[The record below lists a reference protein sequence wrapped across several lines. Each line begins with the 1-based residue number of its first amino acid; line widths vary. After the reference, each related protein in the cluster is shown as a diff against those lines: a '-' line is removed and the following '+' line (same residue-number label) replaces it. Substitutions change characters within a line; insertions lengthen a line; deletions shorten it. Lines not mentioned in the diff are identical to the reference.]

1 MDKTLHPVT
10 LDSRLCTGCTTCVKR
25 CPTEAIRVRNKH
37 AIILNDRCIVCS
49 ECIRLCP
56 SHAKKPQVDTLADA
70 LASYP
75 YTIALVPP
83 VLYCQFSGLRDRNV
97 ALTALLELGFDDVFE
112 VAEAAEAI
120 SEATREEY
128 QNGRLALPM
137 ISSACPT
144 VRRILRARFPSLLSA
159 LLPFHSPM
167 ELAAR
172 VARQRAAER
181 TGRPAGEIG
190 CVYLSPCPAAAA
202 EIFDPLCCDRSA
214 VDSVISIAEIY
225 PRLVPLI
232 HKITEPQ
239 ILATATFRGV
249 GWGVSG
255 GESRASFEH
264 LAYLAGDGMENILQ
278 ALESVENQQFSTVDY
293 YEFTPCTAGCVGGA
307 MTVENPFIARTR
319 LSRIMA
325 HPTKLAPHPPIDRS
339 LMRWERHIAAAPVM
353 QLSASISGAMAKLLR
368 IRTQEQRFSGMDCGA
383 CGAPS
388 CHALAEDIVE
398 GQANED
404 QCIFLMREKLQK
416 RLYGRQEDSNFAPE
430 SEAELI

>member
-10 LDSRLCTGCTTCVKR
+10 LDRDLCTGCTTCVKR

-37 AIILNDRCIVCS
+37 AIILHDRCIVCS

-56 SHAKKPQVDTLADA
+56 AHAKKAQVDKLADA
-70 LASYP
+70 LAAHP
-75 YTIALVPP
+75 YTVALVPP
-83 VLYCQFSGLRDRNV
+83 VLYAQFSGLRDRNI
-97 ALTALLELGFDDVFE
+97 ALTALLQLGFHAVFE

-120 SEATREEY
+120 SAATQEAY
-128 QNGRLALPM
+128 QSGALDTPL
-137 ISSACPT
+137 ISSSCPT
-144 VRRILRARFPSLLSA
+144 VRRIIRARFPSLLSS

-172 VARQRAAER
+172 AARQRAAEA
-181 TGRPAGEIG
+181 TGLPPGDIG

-202 EIFDPLCCDRSA
+202 EMCDPLCCDSSA
-214 VDSVISIAEIY
+214 VSAVVSIAELY
-225 PRLVPLI
+225 PRLLTQIKKV
-232 HKITEPQ
+232 TQPQ
-239 ILATATFRGV
+239 ILATASPRGI

-264 LAYLAGDGMENILQ
+264 VAYLAGDGMENILQ
-278 ALESVENQQFSTVDY
+278 TLENVENQQFSTVKF
-293 YEFTPCTAGCVGGA
+293 YEFSPCTAGCVGGA
-307 MTVENPFIARTR
+307 LTVENPFIARTR

-325 HPTKLAPHPPIDRS
+325 HPTELVPHAPIDPA
-339 LMRWERHIAAAPVM
+339 LLRWERHMAPAPV
-353 QLSASISGAMAKLLR
+353 LRLGGSIADAMAKLRR
-368 IRTQEQRFSGMDCGA
+368 IQEQENRFIGMDCGA

-398 GQANED
+398 GMANED

-416 RLYGRQEDSNFAPE
+416 RLYGRQSD
-430 SEAELI
+430 L